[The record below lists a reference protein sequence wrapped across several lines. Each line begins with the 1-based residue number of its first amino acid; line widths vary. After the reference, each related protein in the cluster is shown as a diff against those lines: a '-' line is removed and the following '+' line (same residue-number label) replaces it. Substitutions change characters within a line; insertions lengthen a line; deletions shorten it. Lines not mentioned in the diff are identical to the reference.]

1 MMKMDT
7 EKLGLELDTALG
19 PEKAKEVLQDLA
31 LVIGKHGLVKEP
43 EICEKIFS
51 YMSFVVWGWNPEKR
65 GQP

>member
-1 MMKMDT
+1 MNNDS
-7 EKLGLELDTALG
+7 LGQELDAALR

-51 YMSFVVWGWNPEKR
+51 YMSFVVWDWNPEKR
-65 GQP
+65 EQS